1 MYTINVRPDEPET
14 NPFGPGRSLKMQPE
28 NILLTI
34 AIPTYNRREC
44 LEELLPELTKQCK
57 PYQDI
62 EILVSDNC
70 TTDGTARYIQDMAAA
85 NTQVRYRVNSVN
97 VGADENFVRCV
108 EDARGTYVW
117 LFGDDEVLCEGAVDA
132 IVRTLTTY
140 PVSLLIVGFD
150 HRLGY
155 TKPYFFSTCKEFVNF
170 IKPNALM
177 EQSLITCNIFR
188 KDIFNVQIARQ
199 RILSNLGHMYAMM
212 DTLKKQGTVYL
223 LNAPVFTVK
232 DQRAPTDTLLVFPT
246 LKGLRY
252 LLYLGKTYPRL
263 LVYFCR
269 YTAGIFYRK
278 MFNLGRR
285 NRYDTR

>member
-1 MYTINVRPDEPET
+1 
-14 NPFGPGRSLKMQPE
+14 MQPE

-34 AIPTYNRREC
+34 AIPTYNRLEC
-44 LEELLPELTKQCK
+44 LEELLPELTTQCK

-70 TTDGTARYIQDMAAA
+70 TTDGTARYVQDMAAT
-85 NTQVRYRVNSVN
+85 NHQIRYRVNSAN

-108 EDARGTYVW
+108 EDAQGMYVW
-117 LFGDDEVLCEGAVDA
+117 LFGDDEVVCEGAVDS
-132 IVRTLTTY
+132 IMSTLKKY

-150 HRLGY
+150 QRLEY
-155 TKPYFFSTCKEFVNF
+155 TKPYFFSTFKEFVNF
-170 IKPNALM
+170 IKPNVLM

-188 KDIFNVQIARQ
+188 KDIFNVRVARQ
-199 RILSNLGHMYAMM
+199 RILSNLGHMYAIME
-212 DTLKKQGTVYL
+212 TLKRQGSVYL

-269 YTAGIFYRK
+269 FTFGIFYRK
-278 MFNLGRR
+278 IFNLGRR